1 MAGNQKDPVL
11 VVVQLSGG
19 NDFMNTVVPYTAGI
33 YYDSRPV
40 VGLKED
46 EVLPI
51 HDTLAWNPNCAPLQ
65 SMYEAGEI
73 AVVQG
78 IGYPNSNRS
87 HFRAMDIWHTCEPVE
102 IGTEGWAGRVI
113 RELDPGGHN
122 VLTGVSVGKGLPR
135 AMAVPGVPVTSF
147 DNLDTYGLLT
157 GIDDAQRRTAALEV
171 FKGMYGHEVGAGMV
185 MDYLSQTG
193 LNVISGTAELK
204 KAKTGYS
211 STVEY
216 DDSAI
221 ANSLRDVARV
231 HLAGLGT
238 RVFYTAH
245 GGYDNHANEVPDHP
259 KLLTDL
265 SSAISSF
272 FQDLRAHRLVRVT
285 MLVFTEFGRRIRDNA
300 SGTDHGSG
308 GGAFIVGDH
317 VKGGLYAA
325 RPQRLVRSDDAR
337 LHRVR
342 PPHPRQCQRHRPRL
356 RRRRLHRRRSRQRR
370 QQAGHL
376 LCPGLAV
383 LFQYPSLDPNRWVH
397 GEDMEHTIDFRGIY
411 GTVLEQWMGLDP
423 TEIVGGQFEQIHPYS
438 S

>member
-1 MAGNQKDPVL
+1 MADQHKAPVL

-51 HDTLAWNPNCAPLQ
+51 HDTLAWNPHCAPLQ
-65 SMYEAGEI
+65 AMYDQGDV

-87 HFRAMDIWHTCEPVE
+87 HFRAMDIWHTCEPIE
-102 IGTEGWAGRVI
+102 IGTEGWGGRTI
-113 RELDPGGHN
+113 RELDPHSRN

-157 GIDDAQRRTAALEV
+157 GIEDARQRSQALEV
-171 FKGMYGHEVGAGMV
+171 FKGLYKPQVGAGIV
-185 MDYLSQTG
+185 MDYLSQTAF
-193 LNVISGTAELK
+193 NVIRGSDELK
-204 KAKTGYS
+204 KATTGYS

-216 DDSAI
+216 ADNAI
-221 ANSLRDVARV
+221 ARSLRDVARV
-231 HLAGLGT
+231 HLTGLGT
-238 RVFYTAH
+238 RVFYTQH

-259 KLLTDL
+259 KLLQDL
-265 SSAISSF
+265 SGAISSF
-272 FQDLRAHRLVRVT
+272 FQDLRAHNASSEVT

-308 GGAFIVGDH
+308 GGAFIIGDR
-317 VKGGLYAA
+317 VKGGLY
-325 RPQRLVRSDDAR
+325 SE
-337 LHRVR
+337 
-342 PPHPRQCQRHRPRL
+342 
-356 RRRRLHRRRSRQRR
+356 
-370 QQAGHL
+370 
-376 LCPGLAV
+376 
-383 LFQYPSLDPNRWVH
+383 YPSLDPSRWVH
-397 GEDMEHTIDFRGIY
+397 GEDLEHTIDFRGIY
-411 GTVLEQWMGLDP
+411 ATVLEQWMGIDP
-423 TEIVGGQFEQIHPYS
+423 TAIVGGNFEQINPYQ
-438 S
+438 